1 VRLGWSPALIVALC
15 FGGYVVTD
23 GAGQGS
29 QRLPRPEGAATPS
42 PADVAAALQRK
53 YDRINDFT
61 ADFVQVYRAGA
72 LKRQTSTERGS
83 VMIKKPGRM
92 RWTYTAPERKEFVSD
107 GFKYYAY
114 IPADRQVIV
123 SDVPSAEEPATPA
136 FFLAGKGNLLR
147 DFTAATAEVPR
158 EMPAGTLALK
168 LTPKTAQPDY
178 DWLIL
183 ALDPATLA
191 LRGLVTSDRQGGT
204 STIAFTNL
212 KENVGLADKSFE
224 FKPPRGVD
232 VITNSGPR

>member
-1 VRLGWSPALIVALC
+1 MSWGKPCTLVLAIALTSAVATVGQAQSAAPASPSDL
-15 FGGYVVTD
+15 
-23 GAGQGS
+23 
-29 QRLPRPEGAATPS
+29 
-42 PADVAAALQRK
+42 AAALQKK

-61 ADFVQVYRAGA
+61 ADFIQVYRAGA

-114 IPADRQVIV
+114 IPADRQVV
-123 SDVPSAEEPATPA
+123 VTDAPAADDPATPA

-147 DFTAATAEVPR
+147 DFSVASGEVPQG
-158 EMPAGTLALK
+158 MAAGTVALK
-168 LTPKTAQPDY
+168 LTPKAAQPDY
-178 DWLIL
+178 EWLIL

-204 STIAFTNL
+204 STISFSNL

-232 VITNSGPR
+232 VVTTSGHR